1 MAQTIATREG
11 YGETLVELVK
21 EGYDIMAVEADL
33 SGSTTTKKLQDL
45 DPKRLVNV
53 GIAEQN
59 MIGVASGLSLVGKT
73 VFTGSFAAFGTGR
86 CYDQIRN
93 TVCYAGLNVKVA
105 PTHAGISVGPDGGSH
120 QMLEDVSLMRGLPG
134 MNVLIPAD
142 YWAAK
147 QAVRIAATTPGPFY
161 IRLGRAKVPTVY
173 EEGTVLELGKS
184 YVLREGTDVTLV
196 AGGIEVAQALLAAD
210 ELAKDGISA
219 EVIDVF
225 SVKPFDKPT
234 LLASIEKTGC
244 VVTCE
249 EHSTVGGLGSAV
261 ADIIGENHPCPSSAS
276 ACVTCSARAAS
287 PMSCLQ
293 NTAWMPSASLPRPR
307 RHRAQVAGDS
317 TRSPLCHF
325 ERSVAKSRN
334 LPTRDLSTPVPGGTS
349 SRDDRGPRWR
359 PLQSR

>member
-1 MAQTIATREG
+1 MTKAIATRSG
-11 YGETLVELVK
+11 YGETLVELVG

-45 DPKRLVNV
+45 DPNRFVNV

-59 MIGVASGLSLVGKT
+59 MIGVAAGLSLAGKI

-93 TVCYAGLNVKVA
+93 TVCYADLNVKVA
-105 PTHAGISVGPDGGSH
+105 PTHSGVTVGADGGSH

-134 MNVLIPAD
+134 MNVLVPAD

-147 QAVRIAATTPGPFY
+147 QAIRIAAQTPGPFY
-161 IRLGRAKVPTVY
+161 IRLGRAEVPTVY
-173 EEGTVLELGKS
+173 NEDSVLELGKS
-184 YVLREGTDVTLV
+184 YVLREGSDVTLV
-196 AGGIEVAQALLAAD
+196 AGGVEVAQALVAAD
-210 ELAKDGISA
+210 MLAEEGISA

-234 LLASIEKTGC
+234 LIASVEKTGC

-261 ADIIGENHPCPSSAS
+261 ADIVGENCPVPLERVGVRDMFGTSGDPDELLAEYGLD
-276 ACVTCSARAAS
+276 AQGIAKKARAAI
-287 PMSCLQ
+287 
-293 NTAWMPSASLPRPR
+293 ARK
-307 RHRAQVAGDS
+307 RA
-317 TRSPLCHF
+317 
-325 ERSVAKSRN
+325 
-334 LPTRDLSTPVPGGTS
+334 
-349 SRDDRGPRWR
+349 
-359 PLQSR
+359 